1 VTDILEPIIELIAL
15 ALMTVITVGVPILV
29 RIASQKWK
37 VEIDET
43 QQRMLEDAARRAV
56 MLAEEEARRQ
66 LGASG
71 RLSGEEKHEIASVRV
86 KETCGAKCTDEDI
99 DAAVSVAV
107 NEMRAETIPPKGSQ
121 S

>member
-1 VTDILEPIIELIAL
+1 VDTVIDILQPIVELIAL
-15 ALMTVITVGVPILV
+15 ALVAALV
-29 RIASQKWK
+29 RVLAKKWK
-37 VEIDET
+37 IELDET
-43 QQRMLEDAARRAV
+43 QQRMLFDEARRGV
-56 MLAEEEARRQ
+56 RLAEEEARRQ